1 MPTIPKITFSIGYSP
16 AYEEEREREALLA
29 ATHAL
34 FPHLP
39 QERIA
44 FDDEA
49 SGRGHVVHA
58 GIGGERH
65 ALGTSAKGKG
75 DGSMFHQLAAMKR
88 QLFEYEN
95 MAQIDPAGILRTS
108 GEVFVVLHKDKPDQ
122 MAAVL
127 DRLIADIERSEF
139 AGQFSTYL
147 NHVRSQLNWIP
158 GAHA

>member
-1 MPTIPKITFSIGYSP
+1 
-16 AYEEEREREALLA
+16 
-29 ATHAL
+29 
-34 FPHLP
+34 
-39 QERIA
+39 
-44 FDDEA
+44 
-49 SGRGHVVHA
+49 
-58 GIGGERH
+58 
-65 ALGTSAKGKG
+65 
-75 DGSMFHQLAAMKR
+75 MFHQLAAMKR

-127 DRLIADIERSEF
+127 DRLIADIEQSEF

>member
-16 AYEEEREREALLA
+16 AYEREREALLA
-29 ATHAL
+29 ATHVL

-49 SGRGHVVHA
+49 SGRGHVVYA

-65 ALGTSAKGKG
+65 VLGTSAKGKG

-127 DRLIADIERSEF
+127 DRLIDDIERSEF
-139 AGQFSTYL
+139 AAQFSATL
-147 NHVRSQLNWIP
+147 RRMRSQIDL